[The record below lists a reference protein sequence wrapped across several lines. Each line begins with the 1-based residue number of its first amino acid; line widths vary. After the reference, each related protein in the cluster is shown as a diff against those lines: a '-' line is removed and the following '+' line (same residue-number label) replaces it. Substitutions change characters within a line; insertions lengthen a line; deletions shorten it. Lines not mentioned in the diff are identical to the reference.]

1 MFALVHVLCATGLT
15 FGGGVGVGVW
25 QEEQDD
31 PVLYATRVRAAMA
44 KAGQLTLSDLTLADK
59 RQYHALTKA
68 QADDPEAKKSN

>member
-1 MFALVHVLCATGLT
+1 LT